1 MLLKVTLIQNSKK
14 INFIRKKTQGRWKKL
29 SNEEQELK
37 NENQDETSLLED
49 EEEIEANNF
58 AKDALINKN
67 DYEHFVSK
75 KNFSLLAIKKFA
87 SAQNVADFIVI
98 GRLQKDGYIGWNM
111 YTNLKPK
118 YSILCYIQ

>member
-1 MLLKVTLIQNSKK
+1 MVLSFHELGHAMKNHKRHVTISYSKDN
-14 INFIRKKTQGRWKKL
+14 I
-29 SNEEQELK
+29 
-37 NENQDETSLLED
+37 ED

-58 AKDALINKN
+58 AKDALINKS

-87 SAQNVADFIVI
+87 NSQNVADFIVI

-118 YSILCYIQ
+118 YSVLCYIQ